1 MSRQV
6 RKKKLYLDSALRN
19 RNGTSKL
26 IDYKRGQ
33 KYAEQKNLYW
43 KASVK
48 KIKRTNTDQMFNKK
62 RKRHDIFFGKT
73 RQ

>member
-6 RKKKLYLDSALRN
+6 RKKKLYLGSALRN

-33 KYAEQKNLYW
+33 NCICRTKKIILEGLCQKN
-43 KASVK
+43 K
-48 KIKRTNTDQMFNKK
+48 KNQY
-62 RKRHDIFFGKT
+62 GPEV
-73 RQ
+73 